1 MTISCLSVFGEVSST
16 GKSLGRFLPTSF
28 CLVDCLSILTSKISK
43 IIHVTSRA
51 LLSLNSL
58 TMASQATKQLK
69 ESWRKAVSRGIKAL
83 RVISFYPSDFIY
95 SHRHT
100 YSCFCLSVALHSE
113 RPAHLRPNMHP
124 SEEMLGCFQQHHNT
138 SSPLVISVALQET
151 LGWDLKEHK
160 CFTVNCSPETHVLRL
175 RVSAVPQRCLTL
187 LAWRQG
193 KNYRWLP
200 QKLSQAK
207 AGSMEYFRISP
218 ARSSGHQQYMA
229 ALHPSG
235 CCVWGWSWNWFYSGS
250 QLPFDTKYNYRINK
264 SFAD

>member
-69 ESWRKAVSRGIKAL
+69 ESWRKTVSRGIKAL

-124 SEEMLGCFQQHHNT
+124 SEEMLGCFQQHYNT

-160 CFTVNCSPETHVLRL
+160 CFTVSCSPETHVLRL

-207 AGSMEYFRISP
+207 AGRQHGVLQNFTCKVFWPPTVYGST
-218 ARSSGHQQYMA
+218 SSIW
-229 ALHPSG
+229 LL
-235 CCVWGWSWNWFYSGS
+235 CVRLELELVLLWLTASIWHKV
-250 QLPFDTKYNYRINK
+250 QLQN
-264 SFAD
+264 